1 MKKPENPYVF
11 VADALYRFQKM
22 SMSMYFFWCFF
33 YKEGPMK
40 ALTLSILGLHPLKIV
55 SLKMISELY
64 LDFTKIVGSFH
75 RNKAEIRNNKKR
87 R

>member
-1 MKKPENPYVF
+1 
-11 VADALYRFQKM
+11 
-22 SMSMYFFWCFF
+22 
-33 YKEGPMK
+33 MK